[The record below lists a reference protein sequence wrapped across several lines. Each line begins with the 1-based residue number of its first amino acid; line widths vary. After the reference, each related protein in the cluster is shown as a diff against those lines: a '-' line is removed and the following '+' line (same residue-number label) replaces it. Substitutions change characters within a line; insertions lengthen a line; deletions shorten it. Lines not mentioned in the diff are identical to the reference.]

1 MIVGSVYR
9 PLAVFS
15 GRETGLRI
23 EGYYM
28 TYRLSHLA
36 KALNIDFQGND
47 IDIKGIHT
55 LTEASPEQLSFFN
68 DKKYVSQLASTKA
81 GAVLIDKEH
90 ASLLPTT
97 TIALVTD
104 EAYLKLA
111 IASKFFAHKIESGT
125 ASPVLGEGCDI
136 DESVRFGK
144 NVTLGDNVTILAG
157 CYLGD
162 NVTVGSGTLLHP
174 NVTLYHGTQMG
185 QRCIIHSGT
194 VIGCDGYGFAHTKQ
208 GEHVKIYQNGNVIV
222 EDDVEIGANCA
233 VDRAV
238 FGTTYVRRGSKLD
251 NLIQIGHNCD
261 IGEHTLCAAQV
272 GLAGS
277 TTLGRNVVMGGQ
289 SASAGHLEIG
299 AFSTIAGKGG
309 VTKSLEGGKTYA
321 GFPAIEIRLWK
332 KMQAVL
338 MRLVKSR

>member
-1 MIVGSVYR
+1 
-9 PLAVFS
+9 
-15 GRETGLRI
+15 
-23 EGYYM
+23 M
-28 TYRLSHLA
+28 TYKLSQIT
-36 KALNIDFQGND
+36 KELNIDFKGND
-47 IDIKGIHT
+47 IDINGIHT
-55 LTEASPEQLSFFN
+55 LSEATPTQLSFFN
-68 DKKYVSQLASTKA
+68 GDKYASQLSSTKA

-90 ASLLPTT
+90 ASLLPEG

-111 IASKFFAHKIESGT
+111 YASKLFAPKISTESEL
-125 ASPVLGEGCDI
+125 PRQGEGCDI
-136 DESVRFGK
+136 DTSVRFGK
-144 NVTLGDNVTILAG
+144 CVVLGKNVTILAG

-162 NVTVGSGTLLHP
+162 NVVVGDNTLLYP
-174 NVTLYHGTQMG
+174 NVTLYHGTHIG

-194 VIGCDGYGFAHTKQ
+194 VIGSDGYGFAHTRQ
-208 GEHVKIYQNGNVIV
+208 GEHIKIYQNGNVVI
-222 EDDVEIGANCA
+222 EDDVEIGSNCA

-238 FGTTYVRRGSKLD
+238 FGTTYIRKGTKLD

-261 IGEHTLCAAQV
+261 IGEHALCAAQV

-277 TTLGRNVVMGGQ
+277 TVLGRNVVMGGQ
-289 SASAGHLEIG
+289 SASAGHLQIG
-299 AFSTIAGKGG
+299 AFTTIAGKGG

-321 GFPAIEIRLWK
+321 GFPAIEIKAWK